1 MYSFMPTV
9 IIISLF
15 KETITGIP
23 SWMNESIVVMSY
35 LAINEQADDED
46 VVGGGAY
53 SFMPTIIIT
62 SLFKG
67 TVTGT
72 PSWMNVLIGV
82 MSYLVI
88 SEQADDE
95 DVGGGEWFSLHWFF
109 RFMGNFMEMNKV
121 FDWVT
126 KQLEQQTGT
135 HGTALPWAS
144 SNFTQETKDFC
155 KKNPLPLSF
164 ISFIYLLVVLVL
176 VY

>member
-1 MYSFMPTV
+1 MIVYSLMPTI

-15 KETITGIP
+15 KETVTSTP

-35 LAINEQADDED
+35 LVINGQADDED

-72 PSWMNVLIGV
+72 PSWMNVFIGV

-109 RFMGNFMEMNKV
+109 RLMGNFMEMNKV

-126 KQLEQQTGT
+126 GAVGT
-135 HGTALPWAS
+135 TNGNARNCSTVGI
-144 SNFTQETKDFC
+144 K
-155 KKNPLPLSF
+155 
-164 ISFIYLLVVLVL
+164 
-176 VY
+176 